1 MGEVDECNNTIGGN
15 GAAGNRIAFT
25 QTIYAGVR
33 IRDGSTNNA
42 ILGNA
47 IFANGGLGIDLGDYL
62 VTANDDCD
70 ADSGANML
78 QNFPVL
84 TEAVSGNGTGVRGTL
99 NSRPNQAFL
108 LQFFANPA
116 CDSLGYGEG
125 QTYLGQQTVVTGND
139 CTTSFVAS
147 LPGWVPAGY
156 VITATAT
163 DMANNT
169 SEFSACVPVGPAPAL
184 SVSPAA
190 GQQIALAWPNTAT
203 GFVLKETSSL
213 SPPVHWTTV
222 TN

>member
-1 MGEVDECNNTIGGN
+1 
-15 GAAGNRIAFT
+15 
-25 QTIYAGVR
+25 
-33 IRDGSTNNA
+33 
-42 ILGNA
+42 
-47 IFANGGLGIDLGDYL
+47 
-62 VTANDDCD
+62 
-70 ADSGANML
+70 
-78 QNFPVL
+78 
-84 TEAVSGNGTGVRGTL
+84 
-99 NSRPNQAFL
+99 
-108 LQFFANPA
+108 
-116 CDSLGYGEG
+116 
-125 QTYLGQQTVVTGND
+125 VVTGND

-222 TN
+222 TNSPVPINGQLVVTLPAAAGNQFFLLSFE